1 MEEAR
6 NDQIN
11 ESISLEYSIMHLFM
25 SSPVREV
32 IILRVRKWQEVVMP
46 AYSVTHDVD
55 LLHSVHCISVT
66 GDTKLRALHFRVS
79 RIEGSGS
86 HCKSPPTTPSIP
98 PSHNTALR
106 ICNNLEI
113 LRKKSFIEEYSLNW
127 ISYLIL
133 SWIVSL
139 LKS

>member
-1 MEEAR
+1 
-6 NDQIN
+6 
-11 ESISLEYSIMHLFM
+11 MHLFM

-46 AYSVTHDVD
+46 PYSVTHNVD

-86 HCKSPPTTPSIP
+86 HCRSPPTTPLSIP
-98 PSHNTALR
+98 PSYSPALR
-106 ICNNLEI
+106 ICINKEI
-113 LRKKSFIEEYSLNW
+113 LIINH
-127 ISYLIL
+127 
-133 SWIVSL
+133 L
-139 LKS
+139 LKNTH

>member
-1 MEEAR
+1 
-6 NDQIN
+6 
-11 ESISLEYSIMHLFM
+11 MHLFM

-46 AYSVTHDVD
+46 PYSVTQYVD

-86 HCKSPPTTPSIP
+86 HSRSPPTTPLSIP
-98 PSHNTALR
+98 PS
-106 ICNNLEI
+106 
-113 LRKKSFIEEYSLNW
+113 YSPAF
-127 ISYLIL
+127 
-133 SWIVSL
+133 
-139 LKS
+139 